1 MTKKLTFSPVT
12 RLSGLLSVEVT
23 VDRNKIVDAR
33 AKGTMFRG
41 YEWIMRG
48 RKVTDAVYMTER
60 ICGICSLA
68 HGAVGSYL
76 LDELYGNKVSENAQ
90 YLRNI
95 MYAADFLQNHIRH
108 FYFFSLP
115 DFVKMPNKPP
125 FLGQDLNDLRLT
137 REDNERM
144 VDHYYKAVE
153 AAQES
158 HQLLAIFGGKIPN
171 QHSFVHGGVTVAP
184 TADKINQSKSMI
196 EKIHQFV
203 QDCMVPD
210 TKIISRAYSDYF
222 QIGVIPRRLI
232 SFGLFP
238 FGPDNKDY
246 LWEPGVIVNNDF
258 QLPDVGLIEEEIPY
272 SYYDEDD
279 TADIPGD
286 EVDIF
291 NDYTEPDP
299 YKPAAYSFIKTVL
312 YDGQH
317 FETGPY
323 ARGVIRGDYRGRPST
338 MDRIYAR
345 SLETLKLTELVRM
358 WLDKLEPGP
367 PPLNRNEEPVKK
379 RVVATSDAMRGA
391 LLHSA
396 VIEGEEVK
404 SYNVITPTT
413 WNFSPKDR
421 VNNPGPVENALIGTE
436 FRGPAMLETVLGRI
450 IRSFDP
456 CISCATHV
464 YSING
469 DLKDKIVF

>member
-1 MTKKLTFSPVT
+1 MTKKITFSPVT
-12 RLSGLLSVEVT
+12 RLSGLLSVEVI

-48 RKVTDAVYMTER
+48 RKVTDAVYMTQR

-76 LDELYGNKVSENAQ
+76 LDELYGNRISVNAQ

-95 MYAADFLQNHIRH
+95 MLAADFLQNHIRH
-108 FYFFSLP
+108 FYFYSLP
-115 DFVKMPNKPP
+115 DFVNMPDKPP

-137 REDNERM
+137 RKDNQRM
-144 VDHYYKAVE
+144 VENYYKAVK

-158 HQLLAIFGGKIPN
+158 HQLLALFGGKIPN
-171 QHSFVHGGVTVAP
+171 QHSFIHGGVTVSP
-184 TADKINQSKSMI
+184 TADKINQAKFLI
-196 EKIHQFV
+196 EDIYKFIQE
-203 QDCMVPD
+203 CLIPD
-210 TKIISRAYSDYF
+210 TDLISRAYRDYF
-222 QIGVIPRRLI
+222 KIGITPKKLI

-246 LWEPGVIVNNDF
+246 LWKPGIIVNNDF
-258 QLPDVGLIEEEIPY
+258 HLPDMELIEEEVPY
-272 SYYDEDD
+272 SYYQEDD
-279 TADIPGD
+279 AGNTQGD
-286 EVDIF
+286 EECD
-291 NDYTEPDP
+291 DYNYLEPDP
-299 YKPAAYSFIKTVL
+299 DKADAYSFIKTVL
-312 YDGQH
+312 YNGQH

-323 ARGVIRGDYRGRPST
+323 ARGVIRGDYKGRPST

-345 SLETLKLTELVRM
+345 SLETLKIAEFIKE
-358 WLDKLEPGP
+358 WLDKLQPGP
-367 PPLNRNEEPVKK
+367 PPLNQNKEPIKEK
-379 RVVATSDAMRGA
+379 VVATSGAMRGA

-421 VNNPGPVENALIGTE
+421 AGNPGPVENALIGTE
-436 FRGPAMLETVLGRI
+436 IPGSAMLETVLGRI

-464 YSING
+464 YSIDGN
-469 DLKDKIVF
+469 LEDKIVF